1 MSLLQIAAALL
12 CGSAI
17 GFPLAL
23 LGAGG
28 SILAVPL
35 LVYGFG
41 RDVPA
46 AAGTSLVV
54 VGAIAAVG
62 SLLNYRAGRVLP
74 RTGLLFGSIG
84 AVGALLGARLN
95 SLVAGHVVLLL
106 FALVMLAVAVGML
119 RASKQRLEV
128 ASTFRE
134 PLDRRSLARALGA
147 GLTVGVLSGLLGV
160 GAGFLIVQA
169 LVLAARTPIHYAV
182 GTSLFVIALQST
194 GGLVSYVLL
203 GKVDFALAA
212 LLLGGGVLGTWLGI
226 RLAGRL
232 TSGQLRHAFASF
244 IVVVAL
250 FLVYQNGSA
259 LFVGR

>member
-1 MSLLQIAAALL
+1 MGLLQIAAALL

-35 LVYGFG
+35 LVYVFG
-41 RDVPA
+41 RDVPT

-74 RTGLLFGSIG
+74 RTGLLFGCIG

-95 SLVAGHVVLLL
+95 PLVAGSMVLVL
-106 FALVMLAVAVGML
+106 FALVMLAVAAGML
-119 RASKQRLEV
+119 RAGKQRLETP
-128 ASTFRE
+128 STFRE
-134 PLDRRSLARALGA
+134 PLDRRSLARAIGA
-147 GLTVGVLSGLLGV
+147 GLIVGVLSGFLGV
-160 GAGFLIVQA
+160 GAGFLIVPA
-169 LVLAARTPIHYAV
+169 LVLAARTPMHYAV

-212 LLLGGGVLGTWLGI
+212 LLLGGGVLGTLLGT

-232 TSGQLRHAFASF
+232 TSSQLRHAFASF

-250 FLVYQNGSA
+250 FLVYQNGSR
-259 LFVGR
+259 LVVGH